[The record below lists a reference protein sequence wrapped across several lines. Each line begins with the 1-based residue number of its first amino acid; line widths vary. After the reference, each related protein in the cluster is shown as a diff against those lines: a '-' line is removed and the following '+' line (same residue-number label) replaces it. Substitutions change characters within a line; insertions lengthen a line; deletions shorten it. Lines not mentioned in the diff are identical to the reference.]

1 LGAGSASGS
10 GSSPMS
16 KYCSRDSMLPSV
28 MTSAT
33 VACNKFN
40 VLDKFNLVRQSLTKT
55 TTKKRQL
62 VSLGREKEGTKVYY
76 TSCYYYTFLWRGGVY
91 DVNFYMDGFNVLI
104 CSLCKKMA
112 KKFQ

>member
-1 LGAGSASGS
+1 MKIFGKMQGWVQAQPQDREARR
-10 GSSPMS
+10 
-16 KYCSRDSMLPSV
+16 YCSRDSMLPSV

-62 VSLGREKEGTKVYY
+62 VSFGREKEGTRV
-76 TSCYYYTFLWRGGVY
+76 F
-91 DVNFYMDGFNVLI
+91 
-104 CSLCKKMA
+104 
-112 KKFQ
+112 